1 MHSDLALSSL
11 FPFHFCD
18 LVHGYVRVHV
28 RNSGAYR
35 LLVVR
40 RRDQSRNRSRN
51 LKMIRRWTHQ
61 PPWVYGRY
69 STLLYIH

>member
-11 FPFHFCD
+11 FPFHFYD
-18 LVHGYVRVHV
+18 LVHGYVRVHG